1 MKQSIPDGSMVAVD
15 TETTGLNRWR
25 GDRPFIFSFCSEAGE
40 KGFIEFEVNPYTR
53 RPNYLSNPSGCKL
66 LRKFFSNRT
75 ISKVFHNLKFDVGM
89 SNAAGFEVLG
99 TLYENTLAAHNC
111 NSQERNYKL
120 KDLSV
125 KYADYPKDD
134 ETDLQKA
141 VVKLRRK
148 SKPFGIRICEG
159 KDGVKADYWLTQ
171 YADQLLS
178 VEEAASVRWLA
189 VTYAMCD
196 AERTMLLWLM
206 YLEQMERMQVR
217 PSFDFEMTVIEVIR
231 KMENVGA
238 YINPA
243 MIDQALD
250 TCQQHIARNL
260 ATIVKEGGPN
270 FNPGSGPQKIKYFIE
285 EKGFKPLA
293 LTEKDR
299 LPQIDKDFLESIE
312 SRSPMARAILEH
324 SRAVKAK
331 STYLENYRILMDEDA
346 RIHPSFK
353 MQTATGRLSCT
364 DPNLQN
370 VPVRVPKDSAMYLVR
385 QPFSPAPGCIWYLG
399 DYAQIEARIFADEA
413 DEEDMMEACRGSDVY
428 TDLVKIIQRVA
439 GLNIT
444 RQQAKTIFLGKIY
457 GLGKRKLMS
466 QLGCEE
472 VKASNLIYEFDGMFP
487 RAKAYMK
494 ETIREIYENGYVW
507 TRYGKRLGVDQAFAY
522 KGVNYKIQGNA
533 AGLMKRAMVR
543 CSEFLDELGYGKM
556 ILSIHDELIFE
567 FPLDKRPKSV
577 LRKLRSIMEDNEGV
591 YRVPTPVDFKKA
603 TDSWTNKQPV
613 SW

>member
-25 GDRPFIFSFCSEAGE
+25 GDRPFIFSFCSETGE
-40 KGFIEFEVNPYTR
+40 KGFIEFEVDPYTR

-189 VTYAMCD
+189 VAYAMCD

-285 EKGFKPLA
+285 QKGFKPLA

-543 CSEFLDELGYGKM
+543 CHEFLEDLGYGKM

-603 TDSWTNKQPV
+603 VSSWTEKVSV